1 MRITRQIKTDIVK
14 SISAIHDVCFTL
26 LLPCHVILKLLPYVA
41 VAFAFLRFS
50 VKSGILFSV
59 HLWYTYSK
67 YAKGGIRMND
77 KTTEN
82 RRRFLLNTAFWV
94 VILAIVYVVLKYLL
108 KLVMPFFI
116 ALIVAAVSRP
126 LARLLSSPT
135 GKKKVNGETVTRP
148 RRFHLPKNFA
158 AILSVVVLYLLI
170 FGLVILLCVRLVNGA
185 IALFST
191 LPGWYNDVVLPGLE
205 TAAEQVMILAE
216 KADED
221 LLEAAEAS
229 LPNIISTLGSGVTK
243 VSVTAISW
251 LSSFA
256 GKVPGLLLNGIIC
269 LIATVFISVDFDRI
283 SAFIRRLLPARPLE
297 VAEEVKDTLIDIVW
311 QFIKSYFLIFIITL
325 TEITIGLLIIG
336 VKKPVAIAALIAVFD
351 AFPIVGS
358 GMILLPWA
366 VFTMIS
372 GPLWKGIGLAIL
384 YAVVVIAR
392 QIIEPKIVGKHVGL
406 RPLVTLICMFVGS
419 KLFGVLGLFGL
430 PITAAIIADME
441 SRGVIHLFRNDPVP
455 AGEEAE

>member
-1 MRITRQIKTDIVK
+1 
-14 SISAIHDVCFTL
+14 
-26 LLPCHVILKLLPYVA
+26 
-41 VAFAFLRFS
+41 
-50 VKSGILFSV
+50 
-59 HLWYTYSK
+59 
-67 YAKGGIRMND
+67 MND
-77 KTTEN
+77 NTTEN
-82 RRRFLLNTAFWV
+82 RRRFLLNTAYWV
-94 VILAIVYVVLKYLL
+94 VILAIVYVLLKYFL

-116 ALIVAAVSRP
+116 ALIVASISRP

-135 GKKKVNGETVTRP
+135 RNKIVNGETVTLP
-148 RRFHLPKNFA
+148 RRVHLHKNFA

-170 FGLVILLCVRLVNGA
+170 LGLLVLLCFRLADGA

-191 LPGWYNDVVLPGLE
+191 LPGWYNDIVLPELE
-205 TAAEQVMILAE
+205 DAALSVMAMAE
-216 KADED
+216 RLDD
-221 LLEAAEAS
+221 SVLEAAEAS

-251 LSSFA
+251 LSSLA
-256 GKVPGLLLNGIIC
+256 GKLPGLLLNGIIC

-283 SAFIRRLLPARPLE
+283 SVFIRRLLPARPLE
-297 VAEEVKDTLIDIVW
+297 VAIQAKDTFLDIVW
-311 QFIKSYFLIFIITL
+311 QFIKSYFLIFIITVS
-325 TEITIGLLIIG
+325 EITVGLLIIG
-336 VKKPVAIAALIAVFD
+336 VKRPLLFATLIAIFD

-366 VFTMIS
+366 IFTMIS

-406 RPLVTLICMFVGS
+406 RPIVTLICMYVGS

-430 PITAAIIADME
+430 PITAAIITDME
-441 SRGVIHLFRNDPVP
+441 SRGLIRIFRNETAP
-455 AGEEAE
+455 AGEEPA